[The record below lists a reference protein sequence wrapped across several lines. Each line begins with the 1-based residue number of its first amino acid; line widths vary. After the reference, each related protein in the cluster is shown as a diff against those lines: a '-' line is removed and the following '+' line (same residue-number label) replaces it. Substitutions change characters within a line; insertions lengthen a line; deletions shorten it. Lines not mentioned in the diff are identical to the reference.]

1 MPADVFPAV
10 GSAAVCYAIAF
21 AFCCI
26 GRCFAFALGFGFGRA
41 CDLLLAHAQLPWLRS
56 LDVLYSA
63 VCSKVALR
71 VRVRR
76 CLRSAFSRPSTPHH
90 IHSSHTTPRDI
101 HTPHTPHT
109 THTTIT
115 PHTTRH
121 SFLRICHTPHPHH
134 TTSNHHTQPSP
145 SISLHYHSFLSTQVW
160 DGVQFTVCLGCTL
173 CLLIKFDLFD

>member
-26 GRCFAFALGFGFGRA
+26 GRCFAFALGFGFGRS

-90 IHSSHTTPRDI
+90 IHSSHTTPRNI
-101 HTPHTPHT
+101 HTPHTPQT
-109 THTTIT
+109 THT
-115 PHTTRH
+115 
-121 SFLRICHTPHPHH
+121 
-134 TTSNHHTQPSP
+134 NH
-145 SISLHYHSFLSTQVW
+145 LHYHPLPLILVHTSLGWCTVYCMPRMHCLFLIKSTQYFQSCEHPSQV
-160 DGVQFTVCLGCTL
+160 
-173 CLLIKFDLFD
+173 

>member
-26 GRCFAFALGFGFGRA
+26 GRCFAFALGFGFGRS

-76 CLRSAFSRPSTPHH
+76 CLRSAFSRSSTPHH
-90 IHSSHTTPRDI
+90 IHSSHTTPRNI
-101 HTPHTPHT
+101 HTPHTPQT
-109 THTTIT
+109 THT
-115 PHTTRH
+115 
-121 SFLRICHTPHPHH
+121 
-134 TTSNHHTQPSP
+134 NHF
-145 SISLHYHSFLSTQVW
+145 HYHPLPLILVHTSLGWCTVYCMPRMHCLCLIKSTQYFQSCEHPSQV
-160 DGVQFTVCLGCTL
+160 
-173 CLLIKFDLFD
+173 